1 MSHDSHEHAVRV
13 FAAPQLLGGVGNW
26 CLYGALV
33 VQFYVYSYNF
43 PQDKKYIKP
52 LVYSIFFLE
61 TLQTALSG
69 ADLYY
74 WFASDFGN
82 IERLT
87 EPYISFFDT
96 PILGS
101 VVSLSVQFFFVYRIW
116 VLSEK
121 RWWRLCIFICLF
133 STVDAAAAFTN
144 GIYVHVHGKFEQE
157 RSLGIL
163 ALIWLGGNMICDL
176 LIASATLFHLCR
188 LKALEGTF
196 SSHAFVSIV
205 RLTVETNV
213 LTTTVGVA
221 SFLMVALY
229 PDKNWFMCPTYVLG
243 KLYSNNLF
251 VSLNNLPAVASNSG
265 RDPAAVAAQT
275 PQRTPLLFRS
285 ERKQKRWIVLID

>member
-13 FAAPQLLGGVGNW
+13 FAAPQLLGGVWNW

-33 VQFYVYSYNF
+33 VQFY
-43 PQDKKYIKP
+43 
-52 LVYSIFFLE
+52 
-61 TLQTALSG
+61 
-69 ADLYY
+69 LYY

-87 EPYISFFDT
+87 APYISFFDT

-144 GIYVHVHGKFEQE
+144 GIYVHVHGKFEQGE
-157 RSLGIL
+157 VWGFSHCWQAQGFGRYLQQS
-163 ALIWLGGNMICDL
+163 
-176 LIASATLFHLCR
+176 R
-188 LKALEGTF
+188 LP
-196 SSHAFVSIV
+196 
-205 RLTVETNV
+205 
-213 LTTTVGVA
+213 TVGVA